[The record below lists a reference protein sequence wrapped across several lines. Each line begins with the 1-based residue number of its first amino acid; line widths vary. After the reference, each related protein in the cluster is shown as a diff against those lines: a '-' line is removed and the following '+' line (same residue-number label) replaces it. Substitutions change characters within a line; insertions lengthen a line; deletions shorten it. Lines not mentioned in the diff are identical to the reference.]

1 MENVEDRN
9 DDERD
14 VRRNARND
22 LFLPFVCEAEN
33 ERLQAVGRV
42 GDENSNDSESD
53 SDETFRSDVEERV
66 GFRVEN
72 LVELERGRER
82 RVVYRRI

>member
-1 MENVEDRN
+1 MEDVEDRN

-14 VRRNARND
+14 VRRYARND
-22 LFLPFVCEAEN
+22 VFLPFVCEAEN
-33 ERLQAVGRV
+33 ERLRAVGRV
-42 GDENSNDSESD
+42 RDENGNDSEAGNSAEIGD
-53 SDETFRSDVEERV
+53 SDVEERV

-82 RVVYRRI
+82 RFV